1 MVAVINWLTH
11 TEFLCR
17 NYMFQINSREN
28 RWGNQEW
35 TTQKTLATQD
45 TGWRHKK
52 KNKKQKKPHTQH
64 RQQKDEQHRTQQKL
78 EMNPGARQGWAVPA
92 SYKTPSMVLM

>member
-1 MVAVINWLTH
+1 MGQSRMDN
-11 TEFLCR
+11 TED
-17 NYMFQINSREN
+17 I
-28 RWGNQEW
+28 GN
-35 TTQKTLATQD
+35 TRHRMKT
-45 TGWRHKK
+45 
-52 KNKKQKKPHTQH
+52 KKQKKPPKKPHTQH